1 MNFVFN
7 PSIQLGVD
15 GGWGRCTML
24 EPVPAVHPQ
33 RAEIKKSN
41 GSLHTGTASRCSLTS
56 QGLIPKYIFYHD
68 QEKLPTFGDSRSV
81 CLVHRALQCCGP
93 LLVARANRRHPTPCG
108 EQGMKFPGCFGAPDT
123 CHQLRWSFCRLPLE
137 AMHNR
142 TPGEGT
148 LPFQPMST
156 SASQTRKRLLA
167 WPSIWSRGEAPQSTA
182 VFPTCTP
189 KICPQPPPK
198 CDKSASI
205 PTFCT
210 ASRSVRACRA

>member
-1 MNFVFN
+1 MF
-7 PSIQLGVD
+7 
-15 GGWGRCTML
+15 

-108 EQGMKFPGCFGAPDT
+108 EQGMKFPGCSGAPDT

-142 TPGEGT
+142 TPGEGAPAFPT
-148 LPFQPMST
+148 DEHISISDKEKAPRLALHLVT
-156 SASQTRKRLLA
+156 GRSASEHSGFSNLHAKNLPTT
-167 WPSIWSRGEAPQSTA
+167 APQM
-182 VFPTCTP
+182 
-189 KICPQPPPK
+189 
-198 CDKSASI
+198 
-205 PTFCT
+205 
-210 ASRSVRACRA
+210 